1 MLKLEVTFG
10 ADKVVFVNTK
20 TEKAEGFAY
29 FNHVDG
35 KSAATALRKEA
46 DGRPNITRAALSV
59 LVEVLASDRLAGY
72 KGQTPL
78 TESLPKEFKQAMR
91 EAESSHLR
99 PLFLELLPKAMAD
112 ADKAKA
118 ADRYIAECWAGGVY
132 AVVKGEVSKYFCQV
146 GRLPC
151 VYNADG
157 TPDTGKLLSIDA
169 IRKLIANAK
178 ADLPADEDETFKDKW
193 VRAIV
198 KLDAEF
204 NQRTGESK
212 PPADETKAAIR
223 ALKSMLATFEGVDRE
238 YAELR
243 TRAGSNV
250 GAMAQVAVKQASK
263 PAVKESATA

>member
-20 TEKAEGFAY
+20 TEKAEGFVY

-35 KSAATALRKEA
+35 KTAASALRKEA
-46 DGRPNITRAALSV
+46 DGRPNISRAALSV
-59 LVEVLASDRLAGY
+59 LVEVLASARLDGY
-72 KGQTPL
+72 RGKTPL
-78 TESLPKEFKQAMR
+78 NESLPKEFKQAMR
-91 EAESSHLR
+91 EAESAHLR
-99 PLFLELLPKAMAD
+99 PLFLELLPKNMAD

-118 ADRYIAECWAGGVY
+118 ADRYITECWAGGVY

-169 IRKLIANAK
+169 IRKLITNAK
-178 ADLPADEDETFKDKW
+178 ADLPASEEDEYKDKW
-193 VRAIV
+193 VGKIV
-198 KLDAEF
+198 RLGMEF
-204 NQRTGESK
+204 NQRNGESK
-212 PPADETKAAIR
+212 PDANETKAAI
-223 ALKSMLATFEGVDRE
+223 AHLKTMLATFEGIDRE

-250 GAMAQVAVKQASK
+250 GALAQQAVQQASK
-263 PAVKESATA
+263 QAKQQPVTV